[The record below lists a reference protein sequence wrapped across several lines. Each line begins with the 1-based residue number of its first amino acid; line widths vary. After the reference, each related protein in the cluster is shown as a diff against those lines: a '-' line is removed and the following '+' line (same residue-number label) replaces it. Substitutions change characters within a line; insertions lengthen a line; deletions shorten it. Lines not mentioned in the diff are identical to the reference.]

1 MELTHNQT
9 EYLVQRFPKLEL
21 SYETFAHKKVSSTY
35 DVCISIPN
43 GKKQFAWFTYY
54 GDADVC
60 YLLDVNKDHKVTKAV
75 KVVADFHHKLAYETI
90 LYGSLCDIDERQVFI
105 IEDIYYYCGLNVKQF
120 TFGEKLTYL
129 HTVLSSYIFNKT
141 STVIFALPYMCLVTG
156 DNKLLDSLQF
166 YESMITKTAYVTH
179 HVQFRSSNTIS
190 PYLNHTYKKKQEL
203 AAVYEPDVNLFPRT
217 DLDYVSQSSLK
228 NAVFRV
234 TADIQNDIYHLF
246 ANDPKT
252 NTYTYVNIAYIGTRQ
267 LSVYMNDRFRN
278 IRENKNVDYGEESE
292 DEDTFQNV
300 NPDKYVDLKKEYK
313 MHCVFHNK
321 FKKWVPV
328 NTVDA
333 DAKCVNIGDLMKKS
347 FHNNG
352 NNSYNSKPSTPYNN
366 KPYNNNTYSNIPK
379 NKPYNNNTYSN
390 TPYSNTHGNK
400 PYSNT
405 HGNKPYSNTPYSNT
419 PYSNTPYSNT
429 PGNKPYN
436 NNYSNTPGNKPY
448 NNNYSNTPRNKHY
461 NPM

>member
-75 KVVADFHHKLAYETI
+75 KIVADFHHKLTYETI

-129 HTVLSSYIFNKT
+129 HTALSSYIFNKT
-141 STVIFALPYMCLVTG
+141 SSMIFALPYMCSVTG

-166 YESMITKTAYVTH
+166 YESMIIKTAYVTH

-217 DLDYVSQSSLK
+217 DLDYGSQSSLK

-252 NTYTYVNIAYIGTRQ
+252 NAYTYTNIAYIGTRQ

-300 NPDKYVDLKKEYK
+300 NPDKYVDLKKECK

-328 NTVDA
+328 NTIDA
-333 DAKCVNIGDLMKKS
+333 DAKCVNIDVLMKKS
-347 FHNNG
+347 YNTSYG
-352 NNSYNSKPSTPYNN
+352 NNSYNNKPSAP
-366 KPYNNNTYSNIPK
+366 
-379 NKPYNNNTYSN
+379 
-390 TPYSNTHGNK
+390 
-400 PYSNT
+400 
-405 HGNKPYSNTPYSNT
+405 
-419 PYSNTPYSNT
+419 
-429 PGNKPYN
+429 
-436 NNYSNTPGNKPY
+436 
-448 NNNYSNTPRNKHY
+448 
-461 NPM
+461 